1 MHDKYLHDMHELDR
15 LEHKKIVDA
24 IIFGNNNKK
33 RKRNEVEGLDMEDN
47 PIVKKKRLNEREQ
60 DLLRQIDIDDEG
72 FGKSKT
78 DLYREQLLEEDEL
91 DEEEIQKQ

>member
-1 MHDKYLHDMHELDR
+1 VVHEPDNALIGDEEGGMHDKYLHDMHELDR

-47 PIVKKKRLNEREQ
+47 PIVKKKRLNERE
-60 DLLRQIDIDDEG
+60 
-72 FGKSKT
+72 
-78 DLYREQLLEEDEL
+78 
-91 DEEEIQKQ
+91 